1 MVLSDYDF
9 AYEVKGEFGFPEN
22 DGHAGAIE
30 TSRVMDIRP
39 DLVKG
44 KGVAGELKTPRF
56 EVIADPEKFFLNGV
70 NGDPTLAAAEKGKRM
85 NAYIIEQVA
94 KLVEEIKKD

>member
-1 MVLSDYDF
+1 
-9 AYEVKGEFGFPEN
+9 
-22 DGHAGAIE
+22 
-30 TSRVMDIRP
+30 MDIRP

-56 EVIADPEKFFLNGV
+56 EVVADPERFFLNGV